1 MQLLGVL
8 SLRETPREECSQ
20 RKPQENVSASFM
32 GNKDMV
38 ALSARLGSP
47 HAQRGFQPLG
57 PNPPPWSLISPR
69 ELVLCLLV
77 NRPPF
82 PFLGKL
88 RAFPR
93 NRAGVVVRRG
103 KGKNVYLL
111 SKFSIYKWQKALCL
125 VKQLHKFIQRVHQL
139 SQHYERYLSAQC
151 SKASLVT
158 PTIFLGY

>member
-47 HAQRGFQPLG
+47 HAQRGFQPLS